1 MGSIQKIEGETRIAR
16 CESITEAEES
26 VFDITRQIDA
36 SNDAL
41 DDLNDTMRIAIEKHS
56 IYREKVARAKKLMR
70 RLSSEL

>member
-16 CESITEAEES
+16 CESIAETEES
-26 VFDITRQIDA
+26 VFEIARQIDA

-41 DDLNDTMRIAIEKHS
+41 DDLNDTMRIAIEKHD
-56 IYREKVARAKKLMR
+56 IYREKVAKAKKLMR

>member
-16 CESITEAEES
+16 SESITEAEES

-56 IYREKVARAKKLMR
+56 IYREKVAKAKKLMR
-70 RLSSEL
+70 RLNSEL

>member
-1 MGSIQKIEGETRIAR
+1 MGSIQKIEGETRVAR

-26 VFDITRQIDA
+26 MFDIARQIDA

-56 IYREKVARAKKLMR
+56 LYREKVAKAKKLMR
-70 RLSSEL
+70 RLNSEL